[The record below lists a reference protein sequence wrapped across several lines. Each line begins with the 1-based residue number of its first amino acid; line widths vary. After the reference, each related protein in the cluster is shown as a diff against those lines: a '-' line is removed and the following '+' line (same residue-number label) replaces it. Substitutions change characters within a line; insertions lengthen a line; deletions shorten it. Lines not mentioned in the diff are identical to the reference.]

1 MNIIITGIA
10 GFLGGHAANILKKDF
25 NIIGINGLSSRSN
38 IGDIKTYDA
47 QNIGEIIEKPDT
59 VIMCHAAISSGNLKT
74 ANQKLYDANVK
85 FTQDVVNTFPD
96 TYHLYISSVS
106 VYGNN
111 AEILNEN

>member
-74 ANQKLYDANVK
+74 ANQKLYRSEEHTSELQSRQYLVCR
-85 FTQDVVNTFPD
+85 
-96 TYHLYISSVS
+96 L
-106 VYGNN
+106 
-111 AEILNEN
+111 LL